1 MSLKSVAFLAA
12 LAGVL
17 MFGPSAS
24 RGAVILSVDDVFVAP
39 GETAVVGVYASS
51 TASEVISA
59 FNLPFD
65 FNNDGFVDADGDTIS
80 DLPAGFTLGT
90 PPSLAAEYSVGLD
103 RPMPQVELID
113 ADVIINTNNVHDV
126 TLPATRL
133 KLFDIVFEVDA
144 SVSPGTVVPLRLFA
158 PDAPFT
164 GLFRVSGPAGT
175 ISPADVAAPLPGAP
189 VFGSITV
196 VPEPAGIAGGV
207 GLAMILLT
215 RRSRRRAA
223 VRVG

>member
-12 LAGVL
+12 LAGLLV
-17 MFGPSAS
+17 FGPSAS
-24 RGAVILSVDDVFVAP
+24 RGAVILSVDDVSVAP

-51 TASEVISA
+51 TASDVISA

-65 FNNDGFVDADGDTIS
+65 FNNDGFIDANNDDVS
-80 DLPAGFTLGT
+80 DLPDGFTLGT

-103 RPMPQVELID
+103 RPMPQVELIG
-113 ADVIINTNNVHDV
+113 ADVIVNTNNVHDV
-126 TLPATRL
+126 TLSATPL

-144 SVSPGTVVPLRLFA
+144 GVAPGTVVPLRLFV
-158 PDAPFT
+158 PDAPFA
-164 GLFRVSGPAGT
+164 GLFRVSGAAG
-175 ISPADVAAPLPGAP
+175 SSAAADVVAPTAGAP

-207 GLAMILLT
+207 GIAMILLT

-223 VRVG
+223 FRVG